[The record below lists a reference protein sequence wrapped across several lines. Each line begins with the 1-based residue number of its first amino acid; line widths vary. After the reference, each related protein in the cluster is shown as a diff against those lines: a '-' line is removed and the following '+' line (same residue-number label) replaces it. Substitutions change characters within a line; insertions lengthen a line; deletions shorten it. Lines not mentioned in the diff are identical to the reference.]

1 MNADRFLIT
10 QADILDAARYRL
22 RGWTPSQIEEGVAAA
37 ASAIASQD
45 GLQSAGEHLVR
56 AKDRGDPWS
65 AFCALICLL
74 ADTRGD
80 TALLYR
86 AGYEVID
93 GYRQA
98 QRAAGPKASDALNE
112 LIRGRMDVLPDAGPR
127 ELWDEFVRLAEDAFH
142 AVLVGFDEAA
152 GVLSYE
158 PRPGAKLAD
167 IDFVA
172 FRRRVQRI
180 SRGQVRQQPAR
191 VAPHAVGCSP

>member
-1 MNADRFLIT
+1 MSERLLIT
-10 QADILDAARYRL
+10 QADILEAARHRL
-22 RGWTPSQIEEGVAAA
+22 RGWTPSQIEEGIAAA
-37 ASAIASQD
+37 ASAISSQD
-45 GLQSAGEHLVR
+45 GLQSAGEHLVM
-56 AKDRGDPWS
+56 AKDRGDPWG
-65 AFCALICLL
+65 AFCALLCLL

-80 TALLYR
+80 TDLLYR
-86 AGYEVID
+86 AGYKVID

-112 LIRGRMDVLPDAGPR
+112 LIRGRMDDQPDVGPR
-127 ELWDEFVRLAEDAFH
+127 ELWDKFTDTAENTFN

-158 PRPGAKLAD
+158 PRPGAKLVD

-191 VAPHAVGCSP
+191 VAPHAVGCSL

>member
-1 MNADRFLIT
+1 MSERLLIT
-10 QADILDAARYRL
+10 QADILEAARYRL

-56 AKDRGDPWS
+56 AKDRGDPWG

-98 QRAAGPKASDALNE
+98 QRAARPKASDALNE
-112 LIRGRMDVLPDAGPR
+112 LIRGRMDILPGVSPR
-127 ELWDEFVRLAEDAFH
+127 ELWDEFADLAETTFH

-158 PRPGAKLAD
+158 PRPGAKLVD